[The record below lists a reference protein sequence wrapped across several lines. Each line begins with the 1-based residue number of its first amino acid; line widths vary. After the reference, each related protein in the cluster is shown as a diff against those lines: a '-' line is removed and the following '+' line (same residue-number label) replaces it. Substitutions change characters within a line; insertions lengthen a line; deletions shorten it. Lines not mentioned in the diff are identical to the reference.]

1 MALRGNKVG
10 DIYYEA
16 HVYGDDLRKDARK
29 LGNRTGNEFGDE
41 FSESAE
47 KRLKSRFSKLG
58 NELLPGLRRDGRV
71 SAHGFTDAFENVLVS
86 RIRGMQAEI
95 AEVFADKDGLNDF
108 AKRFETVDEAA
119 DHLRR
124 RMRELNAEGAL
135 NDQMW
140 NRLGGTLNRWLGNA
154 RVAERE
160 ANELRESLKEM
171 HTEVD
176 KTETHV
182 DRAVPAL
189 EKFRTEIIKTTKASD
204 DHERS
209 IHRVNRGWSSI
220 PHNGRQAILIVGAI
234 AAGFEQ
240 IATLGSA
247 AGAGVVTLGTSLVAL
262 LPGLGVAIG
271 GIASLVKT
279 MSDENAAQPEYTKN
293 IRALGKAFVD
303 LGKSIEENLFSRT
316 DDALGRFLNNTLPR
330 LTPAINRVASSLGD
344 SLGNAIDRLGGNRAI
359 DQFNKVLHITEGISD
374 DILQTFVNLISA
386 IAGVTIAAGPTIE
399 RFGGWLKDITKQF
412 DDWANSPVGQGQL
425 REWFDNGTRVLSKFN
440 NLLVEAGKMLGRLVT
455 PESVKRTERFL
466 DALAGS
472 MDFLEGIGRA
482 LGKLDIFGLAA
493 TLLDTVGS
501 GLSGFLR
508 LLEPV
513 AQFINISLN
522 RSFEVLGATL
532 QWLTPLFIPLQ
543 VAWDLLVHAFER
555 ITEWSQ
561 PIVDAFASLDGSMGG
576 LGNTITEQL
585 KTPLDQLIDGFLD
598 LLPPPE
604 EIAAFIK
611 DELIPRLQEFA
622 RWLTEEGVPA
632 IIKFWQWLD
641 MYVIPAFA
649 AFFTWVGRINSI
661 IQVMTD
667 IFNLAVTP
675 ALAAFRAIW
684 DTLTAP
690 IQRFVGT
697 ALGLLQPLIDILN
710 KVLALMGSIMGYTP
724 KVRSAVQSASSA
736 TVTPRTAVGGTFY
749 TPQVR
754 EIAEAGAEMVVP
766 LQRPLSQVDPSVR
779 AVAAFARGLTPP
791 TASGKSVVIE
801 SGAFQVITPTQ
812 NPVLLA
818 SMVMDEVV
826 EVALN

>member
-189 EKFRTEIIKTTKASD
+189 EKFRTEIVKATKASD

-209 IHRVNRGWSSI
+209 IRRVNRGWSSI
-220 PHNGRQAILIVGAI
+220 PHNGRQAILIVGTI

-279 MSDENAAQPEYTKN
+279 MSDEDAVQPKYTKN

-316 DDALGRFLNNTLPR
+316 DDALGRFLDQTLPR

-344 SLGNAIDRLGGNRAI
+344 SLANVVDRLGSNRSI
-359 DQFNKVLHITEGISD
+359 DQFNKILRITEGISD
-374 DILQTFVNLISA
+374 SILETFVNLISA
-386 IAGVTIAAGPTIE
+386 IGGVTVAAGPTIQ
-399 RFGGWLKDITKQF
+399 RFGKWLERITKQF
-412 DDWANSPVGQGQL
+412 DDWANSPIGQNKL
-425 REWFDNGTRVLSKFN
+425 REWFDNGSRVLSKFN

-455 PESVKRTERFL
+455 PDSVKRTERFL

-472 MDFLEGIGRA
+472 MDFLEAIGRV
-482 LGKLDIFGLAA
+482 LGELDIFGLAA

-501 GLSGFLR
+501 GLAGFLR

-513 AQFINISLN
+513 AKFINISLN
-522 RSFEVLGATL
+522 RAFEVLGATL

-561 PIVDAFASLDGSMGG
+561 PIVDAFASMDGSMGG
-576 LGNTITEQL
+576 LGDTIVGEL
-585 KTPLDQLIDGFLD
+585 MEPLDQLIDGFLD

-604 EIAAFIK
+604 EIAAFIRN
-611 DELIPRLQEFA
+611 ELIPRVREFA
-622 RWLTEEGVPA
+622 HWLTTEAIPA
-632 IIKFWQWLD
+632 IVNFWQWLD
-641 MYVIPAFA
+641 KYVIPAIQT
-649 AFFTWVGRINSI
+649 FFGWMSRANTI
-661 IQVMTD
+661 IQTMASL
-667 IFNLAVTP
+667 FNMVVTP
-675 ALAAFRAIW
+675 ALEAFRAVW
-684 DTLTAP
+684 DTIIAP

-697 ALGLLQPLIDILN
+697 AIGLLQPLLDLLN
-710 KVLALMGSIMGYTP
+710 RIFGVMGSIVGYTP
-724 KVRSAVQSASSA
+724 KVKSSIQAA
-736 TVTPRTAVGGTFY
+736 TNNRVTPRTATGGTFY
-749 TPQVR
+749 TPQIR
-754 EIAEAGAEMVVP
+754 QIAEAGAEMVVP

-779 AVAAFARGLTPP
+779 AVAAFARGLPV
-791 TASGKSVVIE
+791 SGGGGKTVNIE
-801 SGAFQVITPTQ
+801 PGAFQVVTPNT
-812 NPVLLA
+812 NPVLVA
-818 SMVMDEVV
+818 SMVMDQVV